1 MLSSTKQFIDYMDKK
16 GVHYLCHEDVNSS
29 HLDIVDVTYSCE
41 NIPAVSLKLIFSKSC
56 DNVSVRASN
65 LVKFSEDKI
74 PAMLVAVNQQN
85 CRFRFVKFVIDF
97 DENTVHGEMDACFGT
112 HDVGMI
118 CYDLLDKGV
127 DICDKAY
134 PELMKALWG

>member
-1 MLSSTKQFIDYMDKK
+1 M
-16 GVHYLCHEDVNSS
+16 
-29 HLDIVDVTYSCE
+29 
-41 NIPAVSLKLIFSKSC
+41 
-56 DNVSVRASN
+56 
-65 LVKFSEDKI
+65 
-74 PAMLVAVNQQN
+74 
-85 CRFRFVKFVIDF
+85 KFVIDF
-97 DENTVHGEMDACFGT
+97 NENTVHGTMDACFGT